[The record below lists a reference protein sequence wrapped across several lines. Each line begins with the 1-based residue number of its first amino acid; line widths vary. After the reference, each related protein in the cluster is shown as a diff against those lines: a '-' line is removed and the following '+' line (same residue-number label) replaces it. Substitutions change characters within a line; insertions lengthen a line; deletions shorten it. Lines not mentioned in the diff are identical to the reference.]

1 MINIAVK
8 KLALG
13 SVLIAL
19 AGPAAAVTTDEV
31 LAWIA
36 APGPAVLPDAG
47 RTLGAQDAALI
58 ASLLPPGYAQEYQ
71 FPEVKMAIQATAQIL
86 PHPSYT
92 VATEQFAGTA
102 KIAADGSLENF
113 TAGRPFSA
121 QQIAAS
127 TPEQAG
133 LMLAWD
139 RIHRWQYFGWR
150 NDQLTMNYIKPAPA
164 GGHGTLHEGI
174 LGGGHIERF
183 VVQNYQRVY
192 LNHLAWLGSNGYR
205 ADADDATTRLYKD
218 YVEFLE
224 PFDVKGTKFVVER
237 PLAATE
243 EDQVNSYLP
252 SQRRVRR
259 LSSQERADAY
269 MGTDMTMDDFEG
281 FSGRVLDFD
290 WKLLGEKDVL
300 AVVDSAS
307 PLPTFTGPQSRTP
320 LDRWQVRH
328 CYVVEGRP
336 KWSGHPYSRKI
347 FFFDVETMGSSIA
360 LAFNRKD
367 ELWRM
372 FGVVYY
378 RPTPDNTTPE
388 RALETSVPLW
398 SATFAID
405 ALGNTSTIS
414 RSDKATTSPS
424 MSKQQI
430 KRRFDVSSL
439 TEGR

>member
-1 MINIAVK
+1 MNLITK
-8 KLALG
+8 R
-13 SVLIAL
+13 IAL
-19 AGPAAAVTTDEV
+19 AGVLAALMSPAAATTFEDV

-36 APGPAVLPDAG
+36 APSPAVLPDAG

-71 FPEVKMAIQATAQIL
+71 YPDVKMEIQATGPIP
-86 PHPSYT
+86 PHESYLA
-92 VATEQFAGTA
+92 ATQQFAGTA
-102 KIAADGSLENF
+102 SIAADGTLQNF

-121 QQIAAS
+121 EQVAAA
-127 TPEQAG
+127 TPAQAG
-133 LMLAWD
+133 LMLAWN
-139 RIHRWQYFGWR
+139 RIYRWQYFGWR
-150 NDQLTMNYIKPAPA
+150 NDELTMNYIKPVVA
-164 GGHGTLHEGI
+164 GGRGTLHEGM

-192 LNHLAWLGSNGYR
+192 LNHLAWLGSNSYR
-205 ADADDATTRLYKD
+205 ADADDATSRLYKD

-237 PLAATE
+237 PLDATE

-259 LSSQERADAY
+259 LSAQERADAY

-290 WKLLGEKDVL
+290 WKLLGEKDVMG
-300 AVVDSAS
+300 VVDSVA
-307 PLPTFTGPQSRTP
+307 PLPTFTGPQSRVP
-320 LDRWQVRH
+320 LDRWQVRR

-347 FFFDVETMGSSIA
+347 FFFDKETMGSSVA
-360 LAFNRKD
+360 LAFNRQD

-372 FGVVYY
+372 FGVIYY
-378 RPTPDNTTPE
+378 RPTPDNATP
-388 RALETSVPLW
+388 ATAMETSVPRW

-405 ALGNTSTIS
+405 SLANTSTVS
-414 RSDKATTSPS
+414 RADKPTTNPS
-424 MSKQQI
+424 MNKQQI